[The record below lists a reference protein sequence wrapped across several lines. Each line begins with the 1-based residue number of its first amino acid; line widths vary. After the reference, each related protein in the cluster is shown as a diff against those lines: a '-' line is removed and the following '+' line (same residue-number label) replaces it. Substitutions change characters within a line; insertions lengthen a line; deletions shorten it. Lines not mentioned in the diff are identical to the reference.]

1 MKPSL
6 TVAIY
11 GAGQVGRTVVGLLSS
26 DVRYSVRGPFG
37 RSHRAAALESGAD
50 VVVIATTSF
59 LAKVAADIRAA
70 VMAGSNVITTA
81 EEAAYPWHYDEELAR
96 DLHTL
101 ALENEVTILGA
112 GFNPGFAFD
121 ALALTASGVVPQ
133 VTSLRVERV
142 VDLSGFSATILRRL
156 GIGYSAAEFDAGIE
170 SGSITGHIGFPQSMR
185 IVARQMGVSISEIQR
200 SIHPI
205 AAEGRYDLPALDI
218 LPGQSAGFRQRYV
231 AIAEGRAWFD
241 ALFIGHVDPVASGF
255 PTRDEIIV
263 HSESGDVHLAIK
275 PGINPQVG
283 SSSVIANSIGRLKA
297 APAGWLTVADLP
309 PACPVSATYR
319 RESGLPLS
327 AAQGRR

>member
-11 GAGQVGRTVVGLLSS
+11 GAGQVGRTVAGLLSS
-26 DVRYSVRGPFG
+26 DAGYSVRGPID

-59 LAKVAADIRAA
+59 LAEVAADIRAA

-156 GIGYSAAEFDAGIE
+156 GIGYSAAEFDAGID

-185 IVARQMGVSISEIQR
+185 IVARQMGVFISEIQR

-205 AAEGRYDLPALDI
+205 AAEGPYDLPAFSI

-241 ALFIGHVDPVASGF
+241 ALFIGHVDPVAAGF

-283 SSSVIANSIGRLKA
+283 SSSVIANSIRRLVA
-297 APAGWLTVADLP
+297 APPGWLTVADLP
-309 PACPVSATYR
+309 PACPASDAASAI
-319 RESGLPLS
+319 S
-327 AAQGRR
+327 AAPGRR

>member
-1 MKPSL
+1 MESSL

-11 GAGQVGRTVVGLLSS
+11 GAGQVGRTVASLLINDSG
-26 DVRYSVRGPFG
+26 YSVYGPFD
-37 RSHRAAALESGAD
+37 RSQRAAALDSGAD

-59 LAKVAADIRAA
+59 LADVAPDIRAA
-70 VMAGSNVITTA
+70 VVAGSNVITTA
-81 EEAAYPWHYDEELAR
+81 EEAAYPWQYDEEIAHE
-96 DLHTL
+96 LHTR
-101 ALENEVTILGA
+101 AMENQVTILGA

-121 ALALTASGVVPQ
+121 AMAITASGVVPH

-156 GIGYSAAEFDAGIE
+156 GIGYSAADFEVGID

-200 SIHPI
+200 SISPI
-205 AAEGRYDLPALDI
+205 AAQRQYDLPALSI
-218 LPGQSAGFRQRYV
+218 LPGDSAGFRQRYV

-241 ALFIGHVDPVASGF
+241 ALFIGHVGPAASGL

-263 HSESGDVHLAIK
+263 HSESGDVHLAIE

-283 SSSVIANSIGRLKA
+283 SSSLIANSIRRLAA
-297 APAGWLTVADLP
+297 APAGWLPVADLP
-309 PACPVSATYR
+309 PACPRGGHSDAA
-319 RESGLPLS
+319 SPLS
-327 AAQGRR
+327 AARGHR